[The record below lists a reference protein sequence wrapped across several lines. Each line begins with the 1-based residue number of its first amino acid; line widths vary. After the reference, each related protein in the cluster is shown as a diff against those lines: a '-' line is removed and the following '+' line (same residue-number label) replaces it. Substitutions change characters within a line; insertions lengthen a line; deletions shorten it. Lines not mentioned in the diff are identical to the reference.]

1 MYVPSADSLMAAL
14 NASKADLNGN
24 GRIEVPARLLKL
36 LLQIALATSEFDEQR
51 YLAENPDVAKAIERG
66 EIESAHM
73 HYLGY
78 GYFEG
83 RKGSGPVV
91 DTDWYLAKYP
101 DVANAVRD
109 GRLRSAEAHFHTMG
123 GGEGRSPA
131 ADYEAEA
138 AQWKAAIKGQ

>member
-14 NASKADLNGN
+14 KASKADLNGN
-24 GRIEVPARLLKL
+24 GRVEVPARLLKL
-36 LLQIALATSEFDEQR
+36 LLQIALATSEFDERR
-51 YLAENPDVAKAIERG
+51 YLAENPDVAGAIDRG

-73 HYLGY
+73 HYIGY

-83 RKGSGPVV
+83 RQGAGPIV
-91 DTDWYLAKYP
+91 DDSWYFGKYP
-101 DVANAVRD
+101 DVANAVRE
-109 GRLRSAEAHFHTMG
+109 GRVKSAESHFHLMG

-138 AQWKAAIKGQ
+138 AQWKAAIRGG